1 MQQLVLNQGSGEFA
15 LDIEA
20 SNETRG
26 RTYRAWASWNVRM
39 QAAVREIDERHCTGF
54 DGAIRTAEGLFG
66 FASS

>member
-1 MQQLVLNQGSGEFA
+1 MQQLVLTQRSGEFA

-26 RTYRAWASWNVRM
+26 RTYLAWASWNGCV
-39 QAAVREIDERHCTGF
+39 QAAVGEIDERHCTSL